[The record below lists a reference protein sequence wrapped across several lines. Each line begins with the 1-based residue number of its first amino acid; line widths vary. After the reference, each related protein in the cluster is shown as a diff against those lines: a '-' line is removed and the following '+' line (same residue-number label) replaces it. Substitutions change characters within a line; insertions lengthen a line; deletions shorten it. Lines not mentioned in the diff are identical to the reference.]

1 MTAIREIYASYS
13 LIDNRAPLIQFLEDR
28 SAFEL
33 AQKGAK
39 IFNRVVSILDND
51 STREDDPILTIDCIT
66 DRRLEGN
73 EPREIS
79 QDVINWLMDKRH
91 MEKR

>member
-1 MTAIREIYASYS
+1 MAIRELYASYS
-13 LIDNRAPLIQFLEDR
+13 AFDNRAPMIQLIENK
-28 SAFEL
+28 SAFDL
-33 AQKGAK
+33 YVKGAK

-51 STREDDPILTIDCIT
+51 STREDDPILTIVCIT
-66 DRRLEGN
+66 DRRLQSN

-79 QDVINWLMDKRH
+79 QEVINCLMDNGH

>member
-1 MTAIREIYASYS
+1 MAIREIYASYS
-13 LIDNRAPLIQFLEDR
+13 AIDNRAPRIQILENK

-33 AQKGAK
+33 ARKGAA

-51 STREDDPILTIDCIT
+51 STREDDPILTIVCIT
-66 DRRLEGN
+66 DRRLQGD
-73 EPREIS
+73 EPHEIS
-79 QDVINWLMDKRH
+79 QEVINWLMDNGH